1 MTNQPTTSNNGHVIP
16 NSAFNDP
23 PRWDP
28 KMSPSRHSICI
39 HVLLRSIPLPG
50 QKHEFNYSNVTRI
63 SVQIIF
69 HLIKLPPR
77 ITWIQP
83 PTYLSSWIDDTIYVK
98 HALFT
103 VMEWKY
109 LYPFL
114 SLSLSLVGLP
124 SIYPSIHPH
133 PCSLVVACQHEW
145 LSDWFPVAV
154 HQNH

>member
-1 MTNQPTTSNNGHVIP
+1 
-16 NSAFNDP
+16 
-23 PRWDP
+23 
-28 KMSPSRHSICI
+28 MSPSRHSICI

-124 SIYPSIHPH
+124 SIYPSIHPSS
-133 PCSLVVACQHEW
+133 PLLVGRRVSAWMTEW
-145 LSDWFPVAV
+145 LISCCCSSKSLAEYILIIDRALASHRHSFL
-154 HQNH
+154 

>member
-1 MTNQPTTSNNGHVIP
+1 
-16 NSAFNDP
+16 
-23 PRWDP
+23 
-28 KMSPSRHSICI
+28 MSPSRHSICI

-114 SLSLSLVGLP
+114 SLSLSP
-124 SIYPSIHPH
+124 WSACHPSIHP
-133 PCSLVVACQHEW
+133 SILTLARWSSRV
-145 LSDWFPVAV
+145 SMNDWVTDFLLLFIKIISWIYLNYRQGFS
-154 HQNH
+154 HRHSFL